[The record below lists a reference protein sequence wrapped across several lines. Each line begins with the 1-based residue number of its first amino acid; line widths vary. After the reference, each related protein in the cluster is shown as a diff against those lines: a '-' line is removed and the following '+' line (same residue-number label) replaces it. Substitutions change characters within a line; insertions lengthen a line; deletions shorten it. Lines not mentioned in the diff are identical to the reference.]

1 MSKPMEYKPDAMDM
15 LRATSRTFF
24 IPINRLPPDLKEAVA
39 SAYLCMRAID
49 EIEDHPQ
56 LPAEVKIHLL
66 RGMSET
72 LRRPF
77 TPEELVA
84 PLEPHRSLL
93 PDVTLRM
100 DEWAALAPADVR
112 PEVYSRTAV
121 MAEGMAGW
129 VQKGWQ
135 VHTEEDLDD
144 YTFYVAGLVG
154 LLLNDLWK
162 WYDGTDADED
172 LAVGY
177 GRGLQAV
184 NIIRNR
190 DEDLSRGEVNF
201 YPDGWS
207 AEDMFAYAR
216 RNLAMA
222 EAYTASIQ
230 SKPILDFCQI
240 PLTLAHGTLRAI
252 EAGESK
258 LTRMAVKKLVKKIIG
273 E

>member
-1 MSKPMEYKPDAMDM
+1 MSKPMEYNRDAMDM

-24 IPINRLPPDLKEAVA
+24 IPISRLPADLKEAVT

-56 LPAEVKIHLL
+56 LPSEAKVTLL
-66 RGMSET
+66 RSISET
-72 LRRPF
+72 LQKPF
-77 TPEELVA
+77 TADELVA
-84 PLEPHRSLL
+84 PLKPYQSLL
-93 PDVTLRM
+93 PEVTLRM
-100 DEWAALAPADVR
+100 GEWAQLAPESVQ

-129 VQKGWQ
+129 VIKGWQ
-135 VHTEEDLDD
+135 VRTEEDLDD

-162 WYDGTDADED
+162 WYDGTEADED

-190 DEDLSRGEVNF
+190 EEDLSRGDVDF
-201 YPDGWS
+201 YPDGWQ
-207 AEDMFAYAR
+207 AEDMFQYAR

-222 EAYTASIQ
+222 DAYTDSIQ
-230 SKPILDFCQI
+230 SKPVLDFCKI

-252 EAGESK
+252 EAGETK
-258 LTRMAVKKLVKKIIG
+258 LSRVAVKKLVQKIIG